1 MSKNPNVTTH
11 NILLNPSSTFTEYE
25 SELESNMK
33 IILKRFDYL
42 EKAKVRELLE
52 ELDNNRELV
61 IKILDEEEVNLS
73 KRGEVLY

>member
-11 NILLNPSSTFTEYE
+11 NILSNASSTFNEYE
-25 SELESNMK
+25 NELESNMR

-52 ELDNNRELV
+52 ELDNNRELA
-61 IKILDEEEVNLS
+61 INILD
-73 KRGEVLY
+73 

>member
-11 NILLNPSSTFTEYE
+11 NILSNPSSTFTEYE
-25 SELESNMK
+25 NELESNMK

-52 ELDNNRELV
+52 ELDNNRELA